1 MRISMAYVKGLTVLS
16 MTLNYSNR
24 PDTTLKD
31 QLSYLQCKTF
41 NGGGGVKII

>member
-1 MRISMAYVKGLTVLS
+1 M
-16 MTLNYSNR
+16 
-24 PDTTLKD
+24 TLKD